1 MHSEETSQTAGSH
14 PTAQSGNQEE
24 KQTMVQEQTSR
35 QARTILVVEDSA
47 TQALHLRTLLEQQG
61 LDVLW
66 ARDGAQGVQLAR
78 QQRPDLIVL
87 DIQMPEMNGF
97 EVCQR
102 LKETAETA
110 DIPVIMFTRYDD
122 ARSVL
127 SGLERGAIDYIPKD
141 AFAEA
146 VLLETLREMGFL
158 PPES

>member
-1 MHSEETSQTAGSH
+1 MDNKRIDATENGVPARSSTG
-14 PTAQSGNQEE
+14 QEE
-24 KQTMVQEQTSR
+24 KNTMSDKQSSR
-35 QARTILVVEDSA
+35 QAGTILVVEDST

-66 ARDGAQGVQLAR
+66 ARDGAQGVRLAR
-78 QQRPDLIVL
+78 QEEPDLIVL

-102 LKETAETA
+102 LKETTETA
-110 DIPVIMFTRYDD
+110 EIPVIMFTRYDD
-122 ARSVL
+122 AQSVL
-127 SGLERGAIDYIPKD
+127 SGLEKGAIDYIPKD

-158 PPES
+158 GP

>member
-1 MHSEETSQTAGSH
+1 MSDKQPSQAS
-14 PTAQSGNQEE
+14 
-24 KQTMVQEQTSR
+24 M
-35 QARTILVVEDSA
+35 ILVVEDST

-66 ARDGAQGVQLAR
+66 ARDGVEGVQLAR
-78 QQRPDLIVL
+78 QQGPDLIVL

-102 LKETAETA
+102 LKETDETA

-122 ARSVL
+122 AQSVL
-127 SGLERGAIDYIPKD
+127 SGLEKGAIDYIPKD

-158 PPES
+158 NS